1 MKAKF
6 DNGKCYACGK
16 TWKLGDE
23 IGQTGKT
30 NSKGNPAWC
39 IDGANCQGNMQTS
52 GTIGFKASE
61 DKIIWKEP
69 GELSED
75 EQILLAGQ
83 ERVESLAYKI
93 TKETHP
99 DLSENSNGFGMIVNA
114 KTMQLLA
121 LMQIKATKESS
132 T

>member
-1 MKAKF
+1 MNKS
-6 DNGKCYACGK
+6 Y
-16 TWKLGDE
+16 
-23 IGQTGKT
+23 
-30 NSKGNPAWC
+30 
-39 IDGANCQGNMQTS
+39 
-52 GTIGFKASE
+52 
-61 DKIIWKEP
+61 
-69 GELSED
+69 
-75 EQILLAGQ
+75 
-83 ERVESLAYKI
+83 AYKI